1 MMIAETIQIIIGV
14 LSLIATVA
22 VSIVVLKY
30 ENCNSYGYF
39 NTRYQCGLICKR
51 KNNLCICKDLGLTF
65 FAKYA
70 IIGTGEKNE
79 NELQWFMETFNR

>member
-1 MMIAETIQIIIGV
+1 MTIAEIIQIIIGG

-30 ENCNSYGYF
+30 ERCSTYGYF
-39 NTRYQCGLICKR
+39 DTRYQCGLIYKR
-51 KNNLCICKDLGLTF
+51 KNNLCVCKDFDLTF

-70 IIGTGEKNE
+70 IIGIGEKNE
-79 NELQWFMETFNR
+79 NELQWLMETFNR